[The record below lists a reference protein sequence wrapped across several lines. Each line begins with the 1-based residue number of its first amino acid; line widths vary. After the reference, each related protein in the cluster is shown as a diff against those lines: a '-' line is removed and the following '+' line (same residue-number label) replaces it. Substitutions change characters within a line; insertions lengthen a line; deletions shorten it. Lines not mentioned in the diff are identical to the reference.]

1 MEVQQSGTDKTC
13 TTCRDLRRNLRYP
26 FNSKI
31 YFRIT
36 WDFVRRKTNFYFG
49 TIPPARGL
57 ATSLY
62 TREALLRFAQ
72 TRRGALR
79 APASQRRATVLLP
92 PFCEESNFAL
102 EQSLRLAGSPPP
114 LTRTPKTRLRS
125 FRGTPY
131 TREATVGRDLDSAPN
146 ACIRGTRASREV
158 MPSA

>member
-1 MEVQQSGTDKTC
+1 MHPLNAKFKKQTPRLYVILSEGNARDEVLVVQQSGTDKTR

-62 TREALLRFAQ
+62 TREARVLRH
-72 TRRGALR
+72 
-79 APASQRRATVLLP
+79 
-92 PFCEESNFAL
+92 
-102 EQSLRLAGSPPP
+102 
-114 LTRTPKTRLRS
+114 
-125 FRGTPY
+125 
-131 TREATVGRDLDSAPN
+131 LDSAPN
-146 ACIRGTRASREV
+146 ACIRGTRAVKRSDAVGITSKDLARRTN
-158 MPSA
+158 S